1 MLIASRFPRHAHLMR
16 AACAGVRSLAVEA
29 SAVKTLE
36 RGSKPRVVILGTG
49 WGGYALT
56 KTLNPRLFDIVVI
69 S

>member
-1 MLIASRFPRHAHLMR
+1 MR